1 MPPIFVPSFAKST
14 ATQNLVIAK
23 FQWRRSSAYEHISN
37 FVLLVNFEK
46 ENVCWDHQDQECHA
60 LCCSILS
67 VNKIY

>member
-1 MPPIFVPSFAKST
+1 MKT
-14 ATQNLVIAK
+14 LEQC
-23 FQWRRSSAYEHISN
+23 QWRRSSAYEHVSN